1 MSTLKLG
8 APRVISEGIR
18 DQSGRVVIQENL
30 VEPTHVPIIFLLAA
44 KQHKE
49 PLFMYP
55 SQISQLLGSETVERG
70 SKYYSHQTQLLEIIA
85 HNANP
90 FLFYPVQV
98 PEAKKAFV
106 RLSVAVTDLRAA
118 EIAPPMAIQNV
129 VDEGEDLP
137 GKRYHLAWMN
147 GTQQYPTE
155 KVSSG
160 FQNSRGPL
168 YFPADTPPV
177 FPARYRLLL
186 CPDL

>member
-90 FLFYPVQV
+90 FLFYPVQ
-98 PEAKKAFV
+98 ESLYAFI
-106 RLSVAVTDLRAA
+106 RCSD
-118 EIAPPMAIQNV
+118 
-129 VDEGEDLP
+129 
-137 GKRYHLAWMN
+137 
-147 GTQQYPTE
+147 
-155 KVSSG
+155 
-160 FQNSRGPL
+160 
-168 YFPADTPPV
+168 
-177 FPARYRLLL
+177 
-186 CPDL
+186 